1 MTFLPNRRVT
11 SVSFPPTFRFDPDGT
26 TFPVDDRNQMAAE
39 GNQFSMV
46 WADNRDLVGARND
59 PNVYFAR
66 QDACQLYSDEV
77 DAIDEEIAT
86 LEDAIDSGAILTSQ
100 GPAIRRLIHAWACN
114 ASVTRPPWRMSRVSR
129 DAPSR

>member
-1 MTFLPNRRVT
+1 MAGQFASVLPNRRVT
-11 SVSFPPTFRFDPDGT
+11 SVVPSPTFQFDPNGT
-26 TFPVDDRNQMAAE
+26 TFPVDDRNQLAAE

-46 WADNRDLVGARND
+46 WADNRDLVGVRND

-86 LEDAIDSGAILTSQ
+86 LEDAIDSGQSSDPSCRRS
-100 GPAIRRLIHAWACN
+100 GDSSSPAGQRHEATLARC
-114 ASVTRPPWRMSRVSR
+114 RG
-129 DAPSR
+129 